1 MVDVKKE
8 PLQPSA
14 SSGPNT
20 NMMPIVGS
28 PPGSGLVSAEEVTHE
43 VCNVNM
49 KHILYQTV
57 G

>member
-20 NMMPIVGS
+20 NPLPIVGGS
-28 PPGSGLVSAEEVTHE
+28 PPASGLVSAEDVTHE
-43 VCNVNM
+43 GWYLN
-49 KHILYQTV
+49 
-57 G
+57 

>member
-20 NMMPIVGS
+20 NPLPIGS
-28 PPGSGLVSAEEVTHE
+28 PPASGLVSAEDVTHE
-43 VCNVNM
+43 V
-49 KHILYQTV
+49 
-57 G
+57 

>member
-20 NMMPIVGS
+20 NPLPIVGGS
-28 PPGSGLVSAEEVTHE
+28 PPASGLHSAEDVTHE
-43 VCNVNM
+43 VCHFN
-49 KHILYQTV
+49 
-57 G
+57 